1 MEIFKLKKN
10 QVIKIIPF
18 NREINNRP
26 ALAKSL
32 NKYGLINPIKV
43 ILTSAFSG
51 KNELYVIDGQ
61 HTYNECK
68 RENIDVYYMIV
79 LESDDI
85 PEIVNLM
92 GILNNTQEGWVCD
105 NYIKC
110 YTYVQNPHYLYLVAK
125 KKDTRFSY
133 PVLNTIYGTGRSTKS
148 LKNGSFQI
156 IDKEKGDLIC
166 DYVMAINKIKVLSMK
181 AVIGFK
187 NFYDALNN
195 YNHERF
201 LRNLSNHI
209 TVLDDCIEI
218 IQFSEKFVTIYN
230 RAK

>member
-1 MEIFKLKKN
+1 METIKLKKN
-10 QVIKIIPF
+10 QVLKIIPF
-18 NREINNRP
+18 NREIGSRP

-32 NKYGLINPIKV
+32 NEFGLINPIKV

-51 KNELYVIDGQ
+51 KNELYMIDGQ
-61 HTYNECK
+61 HTYSECILEK
-68 RENIDVYYMIV
+68 IEVYYNVV
-79 LESDDI
+79 LISDDI
-85 PEIVNLM
+85 PQIVRLM
-92 GILNNTQEGWVCD
+92 GILNNTQEGWTCD

-110 YTYVQNPHYLYLVAK
+110 YTYVQNPHYLYLVSK

-148 LKNGSFQI
+148 LKDGTFQI
-156 IDKEKGDLIC
+156 VDKEKGDLIC
-166 DYVMAINKIKVLSMK
+166 NYVMDINKIKVLPMK

-187 NFYDALNN
+187 YFHDSINN

-201 LRNLSNHI
+201 LRNLSSHI
-209 TVLDDCIEI
+209 NVLDECFET